1 MTPLASESL
10 MARLEALAGAA
21 NLVTQPDGLQAY
33 AVDFLAPAAA
43 ARPESAEQAAEI
55 VRLAAAEKLAVIPVG
70 ARSKLGIGQP
80 PLRYD
85 LALDLTRLDRI
96 AHYDPGDLTLSV
108 DAGMPLARLAEL
120 LAEHNQFIPLEAPWW
135 ERATV
140 GGTVATGVDS
150 PLRQFYGTARDFV
163 IGAEFVTAAG
173 ALAKSGGR
181 VVKNVTGYDLHKLA
195 VGSLG
200 TLAALTRVNFR
211 TFPLAPS
218 RRGFLASFAQPAG
231 ALDLRR
237 RIATSPL
244 TPATLDII
252 SPEAARRISEPDAPL
267 AGELWHVLTGFEG
280 TETVVARYQRELARL
295 GEEAGAADVRVLFD
309 AGCSVLRARL
319 REAIPLLLAA
329 SPAAVVC
336 KLSVLPGRLAVVIE
350 KLRAAAGKL
359 SLESALLARGVGAV
373 YWALLPERAEED
385 SLSRLAQAAGAV
397 FEIAA
402 AAGGHASIP
411 WCPAALKR
419 SVSVWGPP
427 RADVALMRRVKNA
440 FDPAGLFAP
449 GRFAGGI

>member
-1 MTPLASESL
+1 MTPLASPSL
-10 MARLEALAGAA
+10 IARLEALAGPA
-21 NLVTQPDGLQAY
+21 NLITQAESLRAY
-33 AVDFLAPAAA
+33 AVDSLAPAAA

-55 VRLAAAEKLAVIPVG
+55 VRMAASENLAVIPVG
-70 ARSKLGIGQP
+70 ACTKLGVGQP
-80 PLRYD
+80 PVRYD

-120 LAEHNQFIPLEAPWW
+120 LAAHDQFIPLETPWW

-140 GGTVATGVDS
+140 GGTVASAVDS
-150 PLRQFYGTARDFV
+150 PLRQFYGTTRDFV

-211 TFPLAPS
+211 TFPLAQS
-218 RRGFLASFAQPAG
+218 RRAFLASFARPEA

-237 RIATSPL
+237 RIAGSPL

-252 SPEAARRISEPDAPL
+252 SPEAARKISAPDAPL
-267 AGELWHVLTGFEG
+267 SGELWHLLTGFEG
-280 TETVVARYQRELARL
+280 TERVVARYERDLARL
-295 GEEAGAADVRVLFD
+295 GEEARAAESRVLLD
-309 AGCSVLRARL
+309 AGWSVLRARL

-329 SPAAVVC
+329 APAPAVC
-336 KLSVLPGRLAVVIE
+336 KLSLLPGRFAEVFG

-359 SLESALLARGVGAV
+359 SLESAILARGTGAV
-373 YWALLPERAEED
+373 YFALLADRAGED
-385 SLSRLAQAAGAV
+385 SLPRLARAAGAV

-402 AAGGHASIP
+402 AAGGHATIP

-419 SVSVWGPP
+419 TVSVWGPP
-427 RADVALMRRVKNA
+427 RADFALMRRVKSA
-440 FDPAGLFAP
+440 FDPASVFAP